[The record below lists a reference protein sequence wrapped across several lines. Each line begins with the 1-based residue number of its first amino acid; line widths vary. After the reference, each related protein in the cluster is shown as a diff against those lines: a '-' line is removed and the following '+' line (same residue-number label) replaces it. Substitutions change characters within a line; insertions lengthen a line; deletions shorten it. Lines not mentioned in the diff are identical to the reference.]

1 MPDKPLLLASKV
13 PSSTQIKDL
22 AVVATDGDPLV
33 VCADARNGVWT
44 WDPLRD
50 VWRQRP
56 LPFGY
61 DEAIIHNNPDV
72 ENRIDQVAV
81 TVARGRVV
89 LAAGHDEQPVAFW
102 DLETG
107 ELLRRATFGGGDYL
121 GAVAAVRGPGP
132 ARFVSSGQN
141 SDVVLLWEDPFDSWT
156 LLSEYV
162 HVWSLA
168 TAEINGRSLVAGAE
182 GSSALVWD
190 LVQPGHEQV
199 FKTTESTWAVS
210 LCRVD
215 DRPVVVAAA
224 DPGQLWVWE
233 VPDTAEDREHEDD
246 AIEPRYA
253 PIHGHDGRITAMD
266 TAVVGGR
273 PLAVTGSED
282 TTVRV
287 WNLAEGV
294 AVGGPLVDHDGHVLA
309 VKTAVLHDR
318 DVALSAGHDGVIR
331 VWDLPT

>member
-1 MPDKPLLLASKV
+1 MPDKPLLLASEI

-22 AVVATDGDPLV
+22 AVVTMNDDPLV
-33 VCADARNGVWT
+33 VCVDARDGVWT
-44 WDPLRD
+44 WDPARD

-61 DEAIIHNNPDV
+61 DEDIIRNYPDAK
-72 ENRIDQVAV
+72 NRIDQMAV
-81 TVARGRVV
+81 TVAGECVV

-102 DLETG
+102 DLESG
-107 ELLRRATFGGGDYL
+107 ELLRGAIFDEGDYL

-132 ARFVSSGQN
+132 ARFVSAGQN
-141 SDVVLLWEDPFDSWT
+141 SDVLLLWEEPFDSWT
-156 LLSEYV
+156 LLSECV

-190 LVQPGHEQV
+190 LAQPGWEPV
-199 FKTTESTWAVS
+199 FKTTESAWAVS

-233 VPDTAEDREHEDD
+233 VPDMAEDCEHEDD

-253 PIHGHDGRITAMD
+253 PINGQDGVM
-266 TAVVGGR
+266 
-273 PLAVTGSED
+273 
-282 TTVRV
+282 RV
-287 WNLAEGV
+287 WG
-294 AVGGPLVDHDGHVLA
+294 
-309 VKTAVLHDR
+309 
-318 DVALSAGHDGVIR
+318 
-331 VWDLPT
+331 LPSR